1 MSNILI
7 KAKVQ
12 LITYETPTGD
22 LAQQYATSEKRIS
35 FSDARKILLERDIEF
50 KEILKVKYIDT
61 QFTIPVEQFEA
72 NLIKN

>member
-1 MSNILI
+1 MPNILI

-12 LITYETPTGD
+12 LITYETPSGD

-35 FSDARKILLERDIEF
+35 FSDAREILLERDIEF
-50 KEILKVKYIDT
+50 KEILKVKYENIQLDMT
-61 QFTIPVEQFEA
+61 LQQFES